1 MNMTEKLAAFAAAVN
16 NELFDPE
23 YKGGEWMVE
32 AVETQETLEQ
42 FEESSKNWNERS
54 AMKTGEIAGFPFRAW
69 KSVQAVKGAQRQSM
83 SVIDFGDVRFALPG
97 TDISV
102 F

>member
-1 MNMTEKLAAFAAAVN
+1 MNMTEKLESFAAAVN

-32 AVETQETLEQ
+32 AVETQETLKQ
-42 FEESSKNWNERS
+42 FIESSMKWAECS
-54 AMKTGEIAGFPFRAW
+54 AMKAGEIAGFPFCSW
-69 KSVQAVKGAQRQSM
+69 KSAQAVKGQPRQSM

-97 TDISV
+97 TDLSV

>member
-1 MNMTEKLAAFAAAVN
+1 MNMIEKLAAFASATN

-32 AVETQETLEQ
+32 AVETHETLEMW
-42 FEESSKNWNERS
+42 EESSKGWNEHT

-69 KSVQAVKGAQRQSM
+69 KQVQAVKGQQRRAM
-83 SVIDFGDVRFALPG
+83 SVVDFGDVRFAID
-97 TDISV
+97 TDLTD